1 MRSSILGTVASVFVL
16 SGGVSSAAPPGI
28 SYRRDV
34 APILKRHCT
43 TCHTKNDAQGDL
55 NLDSVQSFR
64 AGGKSGPAFLPRKPE
79 ASLVLRMLTGTK
91 KPAMPYKQPPLS
103 PVKVSLLRQWILD
116 GAKDD
121 SDATPVVEH
130 IIIPTI
136 YRVAPAVT
144 SLCFSPDG
152 KRL

>member
-1 MRSSILGTVASVFVL
+1 MRASLLWAVASLLV
-16 SGGVSSAAPPGI
+16 SGGVAPAAPPEKGLATGI

-79 ASLVLRMLTGTK
+79 ASLVLRMLTGAK

-103 PVKVSLLRQWILD
+103 PVKVSLLR
-116 GAKDD
+116 
-121 SDATPVVEH
+121 
-130 IIIPTI
+130 
-136 YRVAPAVT
+136 
-144 SLCFSPDG
+144 
-152 KRL
+152 